1 MMRWRNHLFAAPVG
15 TSAVGTWVADRRAA
29 DTPVADTPVA
39 DMPAAAAGWLIA
51 VDFGDH
57 LALHHNS
64 DRHLKFFYPPHNK
77 HKKPSL
83 LFPQLLRS
91 TI

>member
-1 MMRWRNHLFAAPVG
+1 MRWRNHLFAEPVD
-15 TSAVGTWVADRRAA
+15 TSAVDTWVADRRAA
-29 DTPVADTPVA
+29 DTPVAD
-39 DMPAAAAGWLIA
+39 MPAVVVGWLIV
-51 VDFGDH
+51 VDFEDH

-64 DRHLKFFYPPHNK
+64 DRHLKFFYLPHNK